1 MVTKKVKKKDR
12 GKPKDVDINIKL
24 HNLDKAI
31 RAGNICHKKGKWK
44 SGGGGCWVF
53 GSALA
58 MILSY
63 TQNSSILWAILHG
76 IISWFYVIYR
86 IILLYI

>member
-1 MVTKKVKKKDR
+1 MVTKRIKKKED
-12 GKPKDVDINIKL
+12 KPKDVDINIKIK
-24 HNLDKAI
+24 NLDKAV
-31 RAGNICHKKGKWK
+31 RAGIKCHKKEKWK
-44 SGGGGCWVF
+44 NNGSGCWVF

-76 IISWFYVIYR
+76 IVSWFYVIYR
-86 IILLYI
+86 IILLYV

>member
-1 MVTKKVKKKDR
+1 MVTKKTMK
-12 GKPKDVDINIKL
+12 KPKDVDINIKV
-24 HNLDKAI
+24 NNIDKAI
-31 RAGNICHKKGKWK
+31 RCGIKQHKKEKWAQ
-44 SGGGGCWVF
+44 SGSGCWVF

>member
-1 MVTKKVKKKDR
+1 MARKKADESKNV
-12 GKPKDVDINIKL
+12 DVNIKI
-24 HNLDKAI
+24 NNIDKAI
-31 RAGNICHKKGKWK
+31 KAGIKHHKKEKWK
-44 SGGGGCWVF
+44 HSGSGFWVF

-63 TQNSSILWAILHG
+63 TQNSSIWWAILHG

-86 IILLYI
+86 ILLPYF

>member
-1 MVTKKVKKKDR
+1 MAVKSIKKKE
-12 GKPKDVDINIKL
+12 GNIDINIRVE
-24 HNLDKAI
+24 NLERLIKEG
-31 RAGNICHKKGKWK
+31 RRRYHKRENWK
-44 SGGGGCWVF
+44 HQGIGFWGF

-63 TQNSSILWAILHG
+63 TQNSSILWAIIHG

-86 IILLYI
+86 IIILYL

>member
-1 MVTKKVKKKDR
+1 MAAKKIAKKVKK
-12 GKPKDVDINIKL
+12 PEDVDIKIKVN
-24 HNLDKAI
+24 NLDKAV
-31 RAGNICHKKGKWK
+31 RAGVKCHKKEKFRCHG
-44 SGGGGCWVF
+44 SGCWVF

-76 IISWFYVIYR
+76 IVSWFYVIYR
-86 IILLYI
+86 IILLYV